1 MDTNVVEDVTVGPVI
16 TDTETEVNVVSWVV
30 VLLFNLT
37 LVTVV
42 GRLVVKDWVTVRYF
56 FL

>member
-1 MDTNVVEDVTVGPVI
+1 MVEDVTVGPVI